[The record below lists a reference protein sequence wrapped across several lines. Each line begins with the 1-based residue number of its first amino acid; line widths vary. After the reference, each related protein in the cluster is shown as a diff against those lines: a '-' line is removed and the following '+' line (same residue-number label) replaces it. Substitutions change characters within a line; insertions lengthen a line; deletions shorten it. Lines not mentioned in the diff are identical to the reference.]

1 MFKKITILIIDP
13 ERNSCEEM
21 HEFLQK
27 EGFSVLSAFS
37 AAEGKRILEKMPI
50 DILIL
55 DICLPDAI
63 GLDLVKEYKSIY
75 QKMDVII
82 ISGFGDM
89 DSAIQAMRLGT
100 LDFLRKP
107 LRQNDLRAAIERS
120 QKIQFADRYIPMQ
133 NKKDPRSPLPL
144 PN

>member
-1 MFKKITILIIDP
+1 MLKKISILIIDP
-13 ERNSCEEM
+13 ERNSCVEI

-27 EGFSVLSAFS
+27 EGFIVFS
-37 AAEGKRILEKMPI
+37 AISASEGTLILERMPI

-63 GLDLVKEYKSIY
+63 GLDLVKEYKSRY

-120 QKIQFADRYIPMQ
+120 HKIQLADTYISQQ
-133 NKKDPRSPLPL
+133 N
-144 PN
+144 